1 MPIVLHKKSPFGIK
15 DQIKRQIRIMV
26 DSGELSVGQALPSA
40 RDMAKTLNIN
50 RNTVLAAY
58 RELVTEGILETVIG
72 SGTFIKERKVQ
83 SKTDALK
90 KIVDDAFEKALHA
103 GFSPDQITDYLLHQA
118 AVCFPG
124 TEGARVL
131 VVECNRDALDDIST
145 TLRRDLSVQT
155 TNVLIQDL
163 ESEPRSAEELLS
175 DIDLIVCGFNHV
187 EELRNVVP
195 SPPVEVVAVLLKPE
209 IRIMNELTQLPPA
222 TSVGFTCATQRSTE
236 TFYSEAILSGGSSL
250 IKIWAGLDQGPELQR
265 LLEKCSVIFASH
277 YVYDRIIRM
286 TDAEKRVI
294 KVELTVDRSNIELI
308 RERLALTRALRR

>member
-1 MPIVLHKKSPFGIK
+1 L
-15 DQIKRQIRIMV
+15 D
-26 DSGELSVGQALPSA
+26 EAC
-40 RDMAKTLNIN
+40 
-50 RNTVLAAY
+50 
-58 RELVTEGILETVIG
+58 
-72 SGTFIKERKVQ
+72 
-83 SKTDALK
+83 
-90 KIVDDAFEKALHA
+90 EKALHA
-103 GFSPDQITDYLLHQA
+103 GFSLDQISDFLLHQA
-118 AVCFPG
+118 TSYFQG

-131 VVECNRDALDDIST
+131 VVECNHEALDYISA

-155 TNVLIQDL
+155 TNVLIQEL
-163 ESEPRSAEELLS
+163 ESDPRLAEELLS

-209 IRIMNELTQLPPA
+209 IRIMNELTQLSPG

-236 TFYSEAILSGGSSL
+236 TFYREAILSGGSSL

-277 YVYDRIIRM
+277 YVYDRIISM
-286 TDAEKRVI
+286 TEADKRVI
-294 KVELTVDRSNIELI
+294 KVELAIDRSNIELI